1 MMSYYVYRFVDKNHR
16 IIYVGRT
23 NDLFTR
29 MSTHFGKNGHL
40 PKACYEQVHRIDYLQ
55 VETKND
61 MKIKELYYISR
72 YRPLFNTVDAGEVS
86 FELNELAD
94 AWVMMDDTNTS
105 LLRDISILK
114 KKNKASESK
123 IETLESEKNKLMK
136 KVDTRKGQ
144 VAELEK
150 YVRYLEEK
158 SLEKNFEE
166 AVQLLKQEHKSIFIH
181 VQDGKCLH
189 VLYRSEQDEILA
201 LHFDYKTMTRH
212 FVSIES
218 PDKEQLYPQLTF
230 SQLLGNAL
238 AESKVRACQEWVDVT
253 IPSNVDIEEIH
264 PDIFLT
270 YCTYQIAS

>member
-1 MMSYYVYRFVDKNHR
+1 MMSYYVYRFVDENHN

-23 NDLFTR
+23 TDLSTR

-72 YRPLFNTVDAGEVS
+72 YRPLFNSVDMGEVT
-86 FELNELAD
+86 FELNEFAD
-94 AWVMMDDTNTS
+94 AWVKMDDTNAP
-105 LLRDISILK
+105 LLRDISLLEK
-114 KKNKASESK
+114 RNKAIESK
-123 IETLESEKNKLMK
+123 MANLESEKTELVK
-136 KVDTRKGQ
+136 KVDTCKKQ
-144 VAELEK
+144 ISELEK

-158 SLEKNFEE
+158 SLEKDFVET
-166 AVQLLKQEHKSIFIH
+166 VQHLKQEPKAVFIH

-189 VLYRSEQDEILA
+189 VMYRSEQDEILA
-201 LHFDYKTMTRH
+201 LHFDNRTMTRY

-230 SQLLGNAL
+230 SQLLGTAL
-238 AESKVRACQEWVDVT
+238 AESKVRACQEWVEVT
-253 IPSNVDIEEIH
+253 IPSNVDIEEVH
-264 PDIFLT
+264 PNDFLT
-270 YCTYQIAS
+270 FPMYQQAS